1 MAQSVATDFFNP
13 QILDEA
19 VEAEF
24 SGKNAFM
31 GGAGL
36 ARLGA
41 VVVSGSMPEGGP
53 AAVGQTV
60 TVPYFGTIGEFVEN
74 NADGSG
80 SASALALKPL
90 KQTSENATIT
100 RDSLGFEISR
110 WSRGNALVNPNVGDP
125 YSEASR
131 QIMVAATRAMDKR
144 CITAAG
150 ASGVYVNDVYSAT
163 VPRTIDWDL
172 VLDTK
177 FNSWGD
183 EQEDVVGMIVHS
195 HAKKDLLKL
204 KDANG
209 ALLLV
214 SSQNDGD
221 FDRFNGLPVIVSD
234 RVPVTGSTMSA
245 VSSSGTSPPVATLTG
260 TPLGAFRLVIDCV
273 VGGAHATATV
283 RFSTDG
289 GNTWSANITTAA
301 ATVPFALTD
310 TATDSIVGVN
320 GATGLSVAFAA
331 GTFNADNLW
340 TSTASLKVMSL
351 LVKRGA
357 LAFWYSSG
365 NMGLETD
372 KDIWKH
378 TDQAAMHLYAAAHR
392 YRRCQPGTK
401 AGIAQIVHN
410 VSGF

>member
-13 QILDEA
+13 EILDEA
-19 VEAEF
+19 VEGEF

-53 AAVGQTV
+53 NAVGQTV
-60 TVPYFGTIGEFVEN
+60 TVPYFGTIGEFIEN

-80 SASALALKPL
+80 DAATLAPKPL
-90 KQTSENATIT
+90 KQTSENATVT

-110 WSRGNALVNPNVGDP
+110 WSRGNALVNPAVKDP
-125 YSEASR
+125 YSEAAR
-131 QIMVAATRAMDKR
+131 QIMVAATRAMDRR
-144 CITAAG
+144 CIAAAS
-150 ASGVYVNDVYSAT
+150 ASGVYVNDVYSASSPKT
-163 VPRTIDWDL
+163 LDWDTL
-172 VLDTK
+172 IDTK
-177 FNSWGD
+177 FNAWGD
-183 EQEDVVGMIVHS
+183 EQDDVVGMIVHS
-195 HAKKDLLKL
+195 HTKKDLLKL

-209 ALLLV
+209 KLLLV
-214 SSQNDGD
+214 NSQNDGD
-221 FDRFNGLPVIVSD
+221 FDRFNGLPVITSD
-234 RVPVTGSTMSA
+234 RAPLTGSAMGSVT
-245 VSSSGTSPPVATLTG
+245 SSGSTPPVATLTG
-260 TPLGAFRLVIDCV
+260 TPLGAWKLVIDCV
-273 VGGAHATATV
+273 VGGAHETATI

-289 GNTWSANITTAA
+289 GNTWSAPLVTAA
-301 ATVPFALTD
+301 AAAPLALTD
-310 TATDSIVGVN
+310 TATDSLVGVN
-320 GATGLSVAFAA
+320 GRTGISVAFAA

-340 TSTASLKVMSL
+340 TATAGLKVMTM
-351 LVKRGA
+351 LVKRAA

-365 NMGLETD
+365 NLGLETD

-392 YRRCQPGTK
+392 YRRMPNGTRPGV
-401 AGIAQIVHN
+401 AQIVHN